1 MDEMA
6 AHYPTVAVTAR
17 DFVQTPGR
25 RETEAHH
32 FVDIGT
38 DRLVVHNPEPMS
50 WAGFMEIL
58 SNHWGNFASV
68 LGLAVSVA
76 TLAVA
81 TKARQAAEA
90 AKAAARRQ
98 SLTETLQDTVRK
110 SEQVGLFL
118 SQQKWDIVWLRAQ
131 EVTSEI
137 SLMLTRWSEELG
149 GGSRDN
155 LLRCQRLSRSI
166 SGVALTSSSNP
177 PTAPQVAQM
186 SQAQGRVAQLL
197 SAELGEALRSVEG
210 SR

>member
-1 MDEMA
+1 
-6 AHYPTVAVTAR
+6 
-17 DFVQTPGR
+17 
-25 RETEAHH
+25 
-32 FVDIGT
+32 
-38 DRLVVHNPEPMS
+38 MS
-50 WAGFMEIL
+50 WAGFVEL
-58 SNHWGNFASV
+58 FSDHWGNFASV

-90 AKAAARRQ
+90 ARAAARRQ

-137 SLMLTRWSEELG
+137 SLVLTRWSEDLS

-155 LLRCQRLSRSI
+155 LLRCQRLSGLI
-166 SGVALTSSSNP
+166 SGVALASSG
-177 PTAPQVAQM
+177 TAPSARQVAQM

-197 SAELGEALRSVEG
+197 NAELGESLRSAEG
-210 SR
+210 SG